1 MYRKSLFLAVSLA
14 ASLAGAPAFAQADFN
29 GLYAGALVSNT
40 DGTFDLKNAPL
51 ATASGSSFF
60 GSFGGTSANSSPKFS
75 VDGWKYGVTG
85 GYNHQR
91 GPWLTGLEADVSYS
105 KADGALRIA
114 DRPSPGTGRFTT
126 ELGADVDYTAT
137 LRMRAG
143 YVAGPLLLYG
153 TAGAGASKV
162 TFDRNYRNNIGG
174 VIADSDSNTVM
185 SLAYGGGAEW
195 QVNDRW
201 SMKAD
206 YLFLDGGE
214 KVFATRY
221 SDNTTGSAGV
231 DFDFDLYRVGI
242 NYRF

>member
-1 MYRKSLFLAVSLA
+1 MYRKPLLLAVSLA
-14 ASLAGAPAFAQADFN
+14 ASLTTAQALAQTDFN
-29 GLYAGALVSNT
+29 GFYAGALVSNT

-51 ATASGSSFF
+51 QTAAGSGFF
-60 GSFGGTSANSSPKFS
+60 GSFGGTSANSAPKFS

-91 GPWLTGLEADVSYS
+91 GPWLTGVEGDVSYS
-105 KADGALRIA
+105 RADGTLRIA
-114 DRPSPGTGRFTT
+114 DRPSAGSGRFTT

-143 YVAGPLLLYG
+143 YVAGPLLFYG
-153 TAGAGASKV
+153 TAGAGASRV
-162 TFDRNYRNNIGG
+162 TFDRNYRNNTGG
-174 VIADSDSNTVM
+174 VITDSDTNLVM

-195 QVNDRW
+195 QMNDRW

-206 YLFLDGGE
+206 YLFMDSGE

-221 SDNTTGSAGV
+221 SDGTTGSAGV

-242 NYRF
+242 NYGF